1 MHIIEQCFGNGYEKI
16 HGYAVPGL
24 ASVIVPSY
32 NHATYIR
39 QALESIVQQT
49 YRPIEVLLLDDGS
62 QDETY
67 VIALKTLQATD
78 IPFLAIRKQNQGS
91 SVTGIN
97 NGLLLSHG
105 EFVSF
110 LASDDLYLP
119 EKLQAS
125 IALLKESGALLVL
138 AKNISMHEDGTLIPG
153 TETNI
158 EIVRKW
164 HDEGRLLEG
173 LYAREDRIQFPYL
186 GMMFRRDAF
195 DVLGYYD
202 PGIITEDYDMLFKI
216 AVSDIRISFLSQV
229 VGVHRRGARSL
240 QYLFRV
246 SQDTERVLRK
256 YAPSF
261 WVANK
266 ALAYAQVQQA
276 MISWR
281 LDKKR
286 SFSLLVLGLVRYP
299 PTLLYLISV
308 LGQVFRSRKWDT
320 FRT

>member
-1 MHIIEQCFGNGYEKI
+1 MQIIEQCFGNGYDKV

-24 ASVIVPSY
+24 ASVIVPAY
-32 NHATYIR
+32 NHAAYIS
-39 QALESIVQQT
+39 QAIQSIVQQT
-49 YRPIEVLLLDDGS
+49 YRPIEVLVLDDGS

-67 VIALKTLQATD
+67 AIALETLQATD
-78 IPFLAIRKQNQGS
+78 IPFLAIRKRNQGS
-91 SVTGIN
+91 CVTGIN
-97 NGLLLSHG
+97 NGLSLSHG
-105 EFVSF
+105 EFVSI
-110 LASDDLYLP
+110 LASDDLYYP

-125 IALLKESGALLVL
+125 IALLKESGAPLVL
-138 AKNISMHEDGTLIPG
+138 AKNISMYENGTLIPG

-173 LYAREDRIQFPYL
+173 LYAKEDRIQFPYL

-195 DVLGYYD
+195 DILGYYD
-202 PGIITEDYDMLFKI
+202 PGIFTEDYDMLFRI
-216 AVSDIRISFLSQV
+216 AASDIRIAFLSQV
-229 VGVHRRGARSL
+229 VGVHRRGDRSL
-240 QYLFRV
+240 QYMLRV
-246 SQDTERVLRK
+246 SQDSERVLRK

-266 ALAYAQVQQA
+266 ALAYTQVQQA

-286 SFSLLVLGLVRYP
+286 SFSLLALGILRYP
-299 PTLLYLISV
+299 PVLLYLISV
-308 LGQVFRSRKWDT
+308 LGPVFRSRKWDT